1 MLSNNRKKSLA
12 ILACLALLPAASVSA
27 HTVKGPYSGTVTAT
41 TYYSSG
47 SFHGALDIAGDG
59 PCNYWGVQTSVV
71 GSVYWNITINTSTNV
86 CYGNGSG
93 NQNQARHVWASGWS
107 FRLWHWNRTANS
119 YDRTCDRCQ
128 IGDEG
133 GTGNATGPHTHLQQD
148 KNGTKDTS
156 WYAGYTTRGEA
167 VSRSE
172 TLGVL
177 D

>member
-1 MLSNNRKKSLA
+1 MLHLKKKSLA
-12 ILACLALLPAASVSA
+12 LLACLALLLPAATVYA
-27 HTVKGPYSGTVTAT
+27 HTVKAPYSGTITTT

-47 SFHGALDIAGDG
+47 SFHGAVDVAGDG
-59 PCNYWGVQTSVV
+59 ACNYWGVQTSVV
-71 GSVYWNITINTSTNV
+71 GSVHWDITINTSSNV

-107 FRLWHWNRTANS
+107 FRLWHWNKTGNS

-148 KNGTKDTS
+148 KSGTLDTS
-156 WYAGYTTRGEA
+156 WYSGYTVKGEH
-167 VSRSE
+167 VDRSE